1 MKYRPD
7 ILIIRDILNAID
19 DEGVTISSIISKARM
34 PYERLKARINQMID
48 SGLILEFNDGE
59 RRKYKLT
66 EKGWQ
71 ARIKI
76 NEMVLFL
83 KELGLID

>member
-1 MKYRPD
+1 LKYRPD

-19 DEGVTISSIISKARM
+19 EEGVTISSIVTKARI
-34 PYERLKARINQMID
+34 PHDRLKAKLDQMIE
-48 SGLILEFNDGE
+48 SGLVSEFNDGE
-59 RRKYKLT
+59 RRKYRLT
-66 EKGWQ
+66 KKGLE

-83 KELGLID
+83 KELGLI

>member
-19 DEGVTISSIISKARM
+19 DEGVTISSIISRARI
-34 PYERLKARINQMID
+34 PHDRLKVKINQMID

-66 EKGWQ
+66 RKGWE